1 MRTRGIVFVS
11 VMLVLASTA
20 ASLIQ
25 AQSGAAP
32 TQAIP
37 RTHDG
42 KPDFT
47 GVWAGPAWA
56 HAGGPNDT
64 DKPAVIVYD
73 PRKMPPLTPKGKE
86 LLFRKATGN
95 AAYDN
100 PTGVCLPAG
109 LMLEITS
116 PYAQQWIQA
125 PNYLVIRYEYQNNAS
140 RVIPLDG
147 RPHAKDI
154 EPTWMGDSVGSWE
167 GETLVIDTVG
177 IREWALDDKIH
188 QPAAN
193 GEGDGSHWHSG
204 SLHVIERLRYT
215 GPRTVSYEVTLDD
228 PEYLTQPW
236 TQQYIAVLHPTWTL
250 LEFVCEENNR
260 CKEGKCV
267 PAEGNE
273 KR

>member
-1 MRTRGIVFVS
+1 MKAKASRSWLV
-11 VMLVLASTA
+11 VMVVLASA
-20 ASLIQ
+20 ASCTR
-25 AQSGAAP
+25 SEP
-32 TQAIP
+32 TTDNRQLTTIP

-47 GVWAGPAWA
+47 GVWAGPAWEHRA
-56 HAGGPNDT
+56 STNDT
-64 DKPAVIVYD
+64 DKFKIIIYD
-73 PRKMPPLTPKGKE
+73 PKKMPPLTPKGQQMM
-86 LLFRKATGN
+86 FRKVTGN

-125 PNYLVIRYEYQNNAS
+125 PNYLVMRYEYQNNAS

-147 RPHAKDI
+147 RPHAKNID
-154 EPTWMGDSVGSWE
+154 PTWMGDSVGKWE
-167 GETLVIDTVG
+167 GDTLVIDTVG
-177 IREWALDDKIH
+177 IKDWALDDKIH
-188 QPAAN
+188 FPDAN

-204 SLHVIERLRYT
+204 SLHVIERLTRT
-215 GPRTVSYEVTLDD
+215 GARTASYEVTIDD

-236 TQQYIAVLHPTWTL
+236 TQTYTAVQHPTWNL

-260 CKEGKCV
+260 CKEGKCSAV
-267 PAEGNE
+267 PD
-273 KR
+273 

>member
-1 MRTRGIVFVS
+1 MDTRVVASII
-11 VMLVLASTA
+11 LLAAMAAAAASCTKSEPTTA
-20 ASLIQ
+20 A
-25 AQSGAAP
+25 AAD
-32 TQAIP
+32 AIP
-37 RTHDG
+37 RTADG

-47 GVWAGPAWA
+47 GVWAGPAWE
-56 HAGGPNDT
+56 HRESTNDT
-64 DKPAVIVYD
+64 DKFKIIIYD
-73 PRKMPPLTPKGKE
+73 PKKMPPLTPKGQQM
-86 LLFRKATGN
+86 LFRKATGN

-154 EPTWMGDSVGSWE
+154 EPTWMGDSVGRWE
-167 GETLVIDTVG
+167 GDTLVIDTVG
-177 IREWALDDKIH
+177 IKEWALDDKIH
-188 QPAAN
+188 FPDAN

-204 SLHVIERLRYT
+204 SLHVIERLKRT
-215 GPRTVSYEVTLDD
+215 GARTASYEVTIDD

-236 TQQYIAVLHPTWTL
+236 TQVYTAVQHPTWNL

-260 CKEGKCV
+260 CKEGKCSAT
-267 PAEGNE
+267 PN
-273 KR
+273 

>member
-1 MRTRGIVFVS
+1 MRTRVIVLLFVTA
-11 VMLVLASTA
+11 VLAWATA
-20 ASLIQ
+20 SFTR
-25 AQSGAAP
+25 AQSGSAQA
-32 TQAIP
+32 QAIP

-47 GVWAGPAWA
+47 GVWAGPAFT
-56 HAGGPNDT
+56 HQVGRNDT
-64 DKPAVIVYD
+64 DTPAVIVYD
-73 PRKMPPLTPKGKE
+73 PRKMPSLTAKGKQ
-86 LLFRKATGN
+86 LMFRKVTGN

-147 RPHAKDI
+147 RPHSKDI
-154 EPTWMGDSVGSWE
+154 DPTWMGESVGKWE
-167 GETLVIDTVG
+167 GDTLVIDTVG
-177 IREWALDDKIH
+177 IKEWALDDKIH
-188 QPAAN
+188 FPDAN

-215 GPRTVSYEVTLDD
+215 GLRTASYQVTIDD
-228 PEYLTQPW
+228 PEYFTQPW
-236 TQQYIAVLHPTWTL
+236 TQEYNVVLHPTWNL

-260 CKEGKCV
+260 CREGKCT
-267 PAEGNE
+267 PANGQ
-273 KR
+273 

>member
-1 MRTRGIVFVS
+1 MKKSAIASMSLIV
-11 VMLVLASTA
+11 VLAWATS
-20 ASLIQ
+20 SFGGG
-25 AQSGAAP
+25 QSPAAP
-32 TQAIP
+32 PQAIP

-47 GVWAGPAWA
+47 GVWAGPAFR
-56 HAGGPNDT
+56 HEVGPNDT
-64 DKPAVIVYD
+64 DTPVPLVYD
-73 PRKMPPLTPKGKE
+73 PRKMPPLTAKGKQ

-95 AAYDN
+95 VAYDN

-154 EPTWMGDSVGSWE
+154 EPTWMGDSVGRWE
-167 GETLVIDTVG
+167 GDTLVIDTIGVK
-177 IREWALDDKIH
+177 EWALDDKIH
-188 QPAAN
+188 FPAAN

-204 SLHVIERLRYT
+204 ALHVIERLRYT
-215 GPRTVSYEVTLDD
+215 GPRTASYQVTIDD
-228 PEYLTQPW
+228 PEYLTALW
-236 TQQYIAVLHPTWTL
+236 TQDYNVVMHPTWNL

-260 CKEGKCV
+260 CREGKCV
-267 PAEGNE
+267 AAPGQ
-273 KR
+273 